1 MREGR
6 FGAGGIDGRQEWH
19 KMHTCSP
26 VLTAGWP
33 RSFLAEG
40 FIGDDVI
47 NELLI
52 VRFLAAGDRADG
64 IASFSA
70 MTTVTDSSGNTTSG
84 ICSLDPSPPTS
95 LSFRLASCH
104 SLSFHLASSSSSL
117 LSQVDTSE
125 SMFEILFFLVSS
137 CIEFASTVA

>member
-1 MREGR
+1 
-6 FGAGGIDGRQEWH
+6 
-19 KMHTCSP
+19 
-26 VLTAGWP
+26 
-33 RSFLAEG
+33 LAEG

-84 ICSLDPSPPTS
+84 ICSLDLSPPIS

-104 SLSFHLASSSSSL
+104 LHLDSSSSSQFLCPKFKVAAQEWTNRKRAFVRL
-117 LSQVDTSE
+117 LRRY
-125 SMFEILFFLVSS
+125 IL
-137 CIEFASTVA
+137 I